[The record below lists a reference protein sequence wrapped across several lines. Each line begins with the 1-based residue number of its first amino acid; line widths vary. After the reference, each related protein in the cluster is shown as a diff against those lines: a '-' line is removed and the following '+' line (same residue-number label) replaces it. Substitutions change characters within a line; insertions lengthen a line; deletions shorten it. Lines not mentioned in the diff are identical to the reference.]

1 MKKQSGFNFI
11 KFVLV
16 LALSLFV
23 LVLAIKTVPAYIE
36 YGKLVHVFKTVAA
49 NPELKG
55 EHDFTILESVKKGLA
70 LDDIKVV
77 TEQQV
82 TILRDNGNFD
92 LTADYSVKLE
102 AVGNISLLLD
112 FHPTSAK

>member
-1 MKKQSGFNFI
+1 
-11 KFVLV
+11 
-16 LALSLFV
+16 
-23 LVLAIKTVPAYIE
+23 
-36 YGKLVHVFKTVAA
+36 
-49 NPELKG
+49 
-55 EHDFTILESVKKGLA
+55 VKKGLA

>member
-1 MKKQSGFNFI
+1 MKKQSGFNFL

-16 LALSLFV
+16 LALFLFV
-23 LVLAIKTVPAYIE
+23 VVLAIKTIPTYIE

-49 NPELKG
+49 NPDLKNA
-55 EHDFTILESVKKGLA
+55 HDFTILESVKKGLA

-82 TILRDNGNFD
+82 DIIRDNGNFELD
-92 LTADYSVKLE
+92 ADYSVKVK
-102 AVGNISLLLD
+102 AIGNISLLLE
-112 FHPTSAK
+112 FHPSSAK